1 MAHLDL
7 FRVLFLT
14 NNCIKVY
21 ADFQKQITKNFK
33 RNSITMEKNLYI
45 DASHPDE
52 TRIVLKSDSSIEEY
66 EYENKNKV
74 NFKNNIYL
82 GTVSRVEPSLQAAFI
97 NFGRLKH
104 GFLAFNDIQSDYYQ
118 IPTEDKDKLREA
130 EEKIREDLK
139 NTNQTDINNPFNGDD
154 DGNGNKTSIENEG
167 DSKIN
172 IEENSDFN
180 QKNIEKKKYREKLG
194 NTYGLKRYKIQEV
207 VKPGQVILIQ
217 VIKEERGQKGAALT
231 TFISLAGKYM
241 VLMPN
246 TAKGGGISRK
256 IFNSSDRNK
265 IRKILNEIEIPKS
278 MGVIV
283 RTAGA
288 NKTKNEIE
296 KDFMNTATTWDQI
309 KTKAVESNAPALI
322 YEEGDIIKRALR
334 DIYDNETKNVY
345 VDGNEGYQKAKA
357 FMKEL
362 VPKNVKFVKKFRGK
376 IPLFHEAGIEKS
388 LNNIFE
394 PTVKLKSGGYL
405 VINPT
410 EALVAIDINSGQS
423 TKATNIEK
431 TALNTNLESAEEIAR
446 QLKIRDLSG
455 LIVIDF
461 IDMINFHNRRMVE
474 RKMRDSIKKDR
485 ARIQV
490 GRISNFGLL
499 EMTRQRLREGSVN
512 WETNLSL
519 ESFALKII
527 KKIEM
532 LAFTNK
538 IKFINAYV
546 PEKVKLYVDV
556 TLKKEIEYFQDKY
569 SFVIT
574 FFSEPTLI
582 IPEYKILLLNKNKKI
597 VTNIESINSKG
608 LIDITKVK
616 KTKSE
621 SVKKIKKV
629 VKLNK
634 EKKTK
639 STKKIVKKKKLKSPR
654 TLWVRRKK

>member
-1 MAHLDL
+1 
-7 FRVLFLT
+7 
-14 NNCIKVY
+14 
-21 ADFQKQITKNFK
+21 
-33 RNSITMEKNLYI
+33 MEKNLYI

-52 TRIVLKSDSSIEEY
+52 TRIVLRSNNSIEEY

-97 NFGRLKH
+97 NFGRIKH

-118 IPTEDKDKLREA
+118 IPTDDKEKLQQA

-139 NTNQTDINNPFNGDD
+139 NTNSEELNNEENNNLNPKDD
-154 DGNGNKTSIENEG
+154 EKLDVIENENNV
-167 DSKIN
+167 SN
-172 IEENSDFN
+172 ENNENSFIN
-180 QKNIEKKKYREKLG
+180 NNKENENNKSNNYREKLK
-194 NTYGLKRYKIQEV
+194 NTYGVKRYRIQEV
-207 VKPGQVILIQ
+207 IKPGQVILIQ
-217 VIKEERGQKGAALT
+217 VLKEERGQKGAALT

-256 IFNSSDRNK
+256 IFNSLDRTK
-265 IRKILNEIEIPKS
+265 IKNILNEIEIPRT

-296 KDFMNTATTWDQI
+296 KDFQNTASTWEQI
-309 KTKAVESNAPALI
+309 KSKAVESNAPALI

-334 DIYDNETKNVY
+334 DIYDNDTKNIY
-345 VDGNEGYQKAKA
+345 VDGNEGYQKAKT

-362 VPKNVKFVKKFRGK
+362 VPKNVKFIKKYRGK
-376 IPLFHEAGIEKS
+376 IPLFHDVGIEKD

-423 TKATNIEK
+423 TKQINIEK
-431 TALNTNLESAEEIAR
+431 TAVNTNLEAAEEISR

-461 IDMINFHNRRMVE
+461 IDMMNFYNRRMVE
-474 RKMRDSIKKDR
+474 KKMRECIKKDR
-485 ARIQV
+485 ARVQI
-490 GRISNFGLL
+490 GKISNFGLL
-499 EMTRQRLREGSVN
+499 EMTRQRLREGSLI
-512 WETNLSL
+512 WESNLSM
-519 ESFALKII
+519 ESYALKIV
-527 KKIEM
+527 KKVEM

-538 IKFINAYV
+538 VKSINAFI
-546 PEKVKLYVDV
+546 PEKIKIYIEKVLQE
-556 TLKKEIEYFQDKY
+556 EINYFQKKY
-569 SFVIT
+569 KYQINFIGDP
-574 FFSEPTLI
+574 ELI
-582 IPEYKILLLNKNKKI
+582 VPEYKINLLNKNKKI
-597 VTNIESINSKG
+597 EKTVENINKI
-608 LIDITKVK
+608 KVN
-616 KTKSE
+616 E
-621 SVKKIKKV
+621 EVKKV
-629 VKLNK
+629 VQKKKEPKKRAKIIKLNK
-634 EKKTK
+634 DKILEK
-639 STKKIVKKKKLKSPR
+639 TKKISSKKTSKAPR
-654 TLWVRRKK
+654 TLWTRRKKRV